1 MAPLAG
7 EGGLPDD
14 TIAWHLWVGV
24 LTTAIPAT
32 IAVTLRF
39 YARILGKLPLR
50 ADDWLIVGSLVCLP
64 LRCIVSY
71 TSPVVTDGFRN
82 HVMFQTAEC

>member
-1 MAPLAG
+1 MAPLAAA
-7 EGGLPDD
+7 EELPPDNS
-14 TIAWHLWVGV
+14 IGWHLWVGV

-32 IAVTLRF
+32 IAVALRF

-64 LRCIVSY
+64 STLS
-71 TSPVVTDGFRN
+71 
-82 HVMFQTAEC
+82 MFHT